1 MIWRFEKQSIRF
13 YCQNPSEPW
22 VGINKG
28 HMIFISS
35 MRGKASK
42 LWMISEK
49 SSKGEYTYLEIWE
62 GNLCDLPMQHDE
74 QK

>member
-1 MIWRFEKQSIRF
+1 
-13 YCQNPSEPW
+13 
-22 VGINKG
+22 
-28 HMIFISS
+28 
-35 MRGKASK
+35 
-42 LWMISEK
+42 MISEK